1 MHSVA
6 TEEKNTM
13 SKQYV
18 YTETNV
24 LKVSS
29 HTETFGWTQAVIE

>member
-6 TEEKNTM
+6 TEENTM
-13 SKQYV
+13 SKQCF

-24 LKVSS
+24 LKVGSD
-29 HTETFGWTQAVIE
+29 TETFG